1 MYNIITAEDIFTTL
15 DEQKELVNGDEPAKK
30 VLCDLIAESAKNK
43 NLSTS
48 DDLVNHPSH
57 YTHGSIESIDLMEE
71 CEGIEAV
78 KHFCI
83 CNCHK
88 YLYRHNVKGR
98 DVEDIRKMI
107 WYANKYIELCEKEQK

>member
-1 MYNIITAEDIFTTL
+1 MGDYCSIIDDLFSIIGL
-15 DEQKELVNGDEPAKK
+15 DVKEEENMSEEEP
-30 VLCDLIAESAKNK
+30 ITN
-43 NLSTS
+43 
-48 DDLVNHPSH
+48 DLVNHPSH

-88 YLYRHNVKGR
+88 YLYRHNIKGR
-98 DVEDIRKMI
+98 DIEDIRKMI
-107 WYANKYIELCEKEQK
+107 WYANKYIELCEKEQNHE